1 LIELLQNGWTN
12 PFELQPTDIVN
23 LSNGV
28 CAPKDVSEDLLN
40 AKKKGEQAYTEFQS
54 RLEKGVD
61 FCKPIKKIK
70 LQTFS
75 NIRHAKPAAKPSESS
90 LSSDRQLFANIILIA
105 ENRKIDMKEVFSH
118 PLGCIPWTLAN
129 PDRTMKK
136 TNKAALSNHLE
147 KKVSVTEQLPEHC
160 ATVIDGM
167 SIIQKIRGENLTFK
181 DLSGVVLERVLSSHR
196 CERIDVVFDV
206 YSEQSIKELERKK
219 RGESGGITFQEVRSG
234 HKIINWRRLL
244 QSSDAKYKLTKF
256 IMDSWKEEINV
267 CSRLNAS
274 QNLYATYG
282 DKCIKFSPEG
292 FHDAPELYSNQEE
305 ADTRMMIHIAH
316 ASENF
321 ENIVCLG
328 DDTDVMILCLYVN
341 ANEDFSSKI
350 FLKRCKSRIIEIPT
364 LVSAIGEEMTKA
376 LVGLHAFT
384 GCDTVSAFAGKRKV
398 SPFNLVSKN
407 E

>member
-196 CERIDVVFDV
+196 CERIDVVF
-206 YSEQSIKELERKK
+206 
-219 RGESGGITFQEVRSG
+219 
-234 HKIINWRRLL
+234 
-244 QSSDAKYKLTKF
+244 
-256 IMDSWKEEINV
+256 
-267 CSRLNAS
+267 
-274 QNLYATYG
+274 
-282 DKCIKFSPEG
+282 
-292 FHDAPELYSNQEE
+292 
-305 ADTRMMIHIAH
+305 IH
-316 ASENF
+316 
-321 ENIVCLG
+321 
-328 DDTDVMILCLYVN
+328 
-341 ANEDFSSKI
+341 
-350 FLKRCKSRIIEIPT
+350 
-364 LVSAIGEEMTKA
+364 
-376 LVGLHAFT
+376 
-384 GCDTVSAFAGKRKV
+384 
-398 SPFNLVSKN
+398 
-407 E
+407 